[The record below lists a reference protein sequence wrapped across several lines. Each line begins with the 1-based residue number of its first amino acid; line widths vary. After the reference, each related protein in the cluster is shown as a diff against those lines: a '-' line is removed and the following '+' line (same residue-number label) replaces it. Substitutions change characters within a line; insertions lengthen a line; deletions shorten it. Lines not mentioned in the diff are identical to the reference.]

1 MKIVILYGTETGN
14 AEMLALDVSRH
25 LEKTHT
31 VVTRNMDKVDVSI
44 FELADLSILVCSTY
58 GEGELPAT
66 AKPFHEKLVAS
77 KPALNGVRYAIFGM
91 GDSQYPDTFGYGAA
105 IFDDLLR
112 SLGAVCVGER
122 GMHDASGVAA
132 AEDVAIEWL
141 AQAMNAA
148 EAT

>member
-1 MKIVILYGTETGN
+1 MKVVVLYGTETGN

-31 VVTRNMDKVDVSI
+31 VVTRNMDKADVSI
-44 FELADLSILVCSTY
+44 FESADLSILVCSTY

-66 AKPFHEKLVAS
+66 AKPFHDKLVAS
-77 KPALNGVRYAIFGM
+77 KPALNGIHYAVFGM
-91 GDSQYPDTFGYGAA
+91 GDSQYPDTFSYGAA

-112 SLGAVCVGER
+112 SFGAVRVGER
-122 GMHDASGVAA
+122 GVHDASGFAV
-132 AEDVAIEWL
+132 AEDVAIAWL
-141 AQAMNAA
+141 EQAVSAA